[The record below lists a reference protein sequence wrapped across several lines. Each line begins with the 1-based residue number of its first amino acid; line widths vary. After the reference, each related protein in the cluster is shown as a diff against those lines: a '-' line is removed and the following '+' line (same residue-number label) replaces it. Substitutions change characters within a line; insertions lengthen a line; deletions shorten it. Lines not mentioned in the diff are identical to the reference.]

1 MKKTLLA
8 TTILLLASAP
18 VFAGGNGNGITGDNN
33 HGQEVKDAINGTGAY
48 VNKVPLGN
56 LGGAVGG
63 RGNSDGTTDGQAHD
77 EDETRGEKMQGYH
90 EGDGIGSN

>member
-18 VFAGGNGNGITGDNN
+18 VFAGGNGNGISNDNN
-33 HGQEVKDAINGTGAY
+33 HGQEVKDAIHGTGAY
-48 VNKVPLGN
+48 SGNPRGN
-56 LGGAVGG
+56 LGGVVGG
-63 RGNSDGTTDGQAHD
+63 NGNSDGTTDGQAHD